1 MPLPRWLARSI
12 GVALVLV
19 VVVLVWLLAPW
30 RRSDHGKGA
39 GSGTPRSPVAGAA
52 PDGSAVSPSPDPTDT
67 APRAATA
74 PPAALALRFDA
85 DPRGSQRLEGS
96 VIDEDKH
103 TVAGVVVTISTNPQR
118 QVTTEAD
125 GSFELTDLLPR
136 PYTLVARAKDGTI
149 AGPMTVRVPALEP
162 VVMTLHARSA
172 LEVTVLAAA
181 GRRPVAGAHV
191 VLRGLAETSADTGAA
206 GTATLT
212 GVPGGMVLLEISA
225 PGFGPEQ
232 QLATTSGVAGQ
243 TDRVTVLLSRGAP
256 VEGRVV
262 DSSGAAIAGA
272 RVSAEPA
279 GALVPLGNDGRALT
293 VDSGPDGGFRFDALP
308 AGSFRFSAVHA
319 PHAPGSTPA
328 ILLDGRTPTR
338 GLELRLEAGARLA
351 GRVVS
356 RAGAPVPFAAVRVAP
371 RGAGPFAGVSRQ
383 ASCDDAGHF
392 SLDGLPRRAHDVLA
406 LHDSATSA
414 RTTVDLAQKAEV
426 LDLEL
431 VLGLDLTISGTVV
444 SPSGAPVAG
453 AQVTAMVELGASTDL
468 EDLRLRGPA
477 SEVSDGAGAFTLSG
491 LGPGSYR
498 VRASHEAGGAGG
510 DLWLRPGVVAA
521 AGATGVR
528 VTLAEDGV
536 IKGRVVYDDGT
547 VPELF
552 SVAAGAFS
560 PALPFAGGRGEFRLT
575 GVPAGERTLVITGPR
590 ITRLLSAP
598 ITVTS
603 GAEVDAGTITLTRGR
618 SVRGIVTDGADRP
631 VVGAKVMAGSV
642 LVGDGQKLGGLPSPG
657 LPVKTT
663 ESADDGSYEI
673 AGLGP
678 GALSIVAD
686 ADVGRSLVLP
696 IAAGAGDAVVALHLL
711 PTGALEGKVSKAGA
725 AVAGALVTAQQHKVP
740 AGRFVVSAGSDG
752 SFRFDRLAP
761 GEYLVS
767 AVELAGVGGAGMESQ
782 RVTVTAGASARA
794 DFTLE
799 AGGVTVKLRLRR
811 AGDAKVD
818 SAIVVLVGG
827 RVRARTAAELEQQV
841 AARSGG
847 AVYQS
852 MLLGTG
858 GDPVV
863 EIAHVRPGDY
873 SACVVLIAGSLMDP
887 KVAEQLTRSPDT
899 LPVTCVARP
908 VPASPATQEL
918 ELALP

>member
-19 VVVLVWLLAPW
+19 IVVVVWLLAPW
-30 RRSDHGKGA
+30 RRGGGKGT
-39 GSGTPRSPVAGAA
+39 GRTQPTVAAADVGAA
-52 PDGSAVSPSPDPTDT
+52 ASPSPSDT
-67 APRAATA
+67 RSTPGLSP
-74 PPAALALRFDA
+74 PPATLALRFDA

-103 TVAGVVVTISTNPQR
+103 TVAGVVVTISSNPPR

-136 PYTLVARAKDGTI
+136 PYTLVARARDGSI

-232 QLATTSGVAGQ
+232 QLATTSGAGGQ

-256 VEGRVV
+256 VQGRVS
-262 DSSGAAIAGA
+262 DGSGAAIAGA
-272 RVSAEPA
+272 QVSAEPA

-293 VDSGPDGGFRFDALP
+293 VTSGADGGFHFDALP

-328 ILLDGRTPTR
+328 ILLDGRTATR

-356 RAGAPVPFAAVRVAP
+356 RAGAPVLFAAVRVAP

-383 ASCDDAGHF
+383 ASCDDTGQF

-406 LHDSATSA
+406 LHDRATSA
-414 RTTVDLAQKAEV
+414 RTTVDLAQRPEV

-444 SPSGAPVAG
+444 NPAGAPIAG

-477 SEVSDGAGAFTLSG
+477 SEVSDGAGAFTLTG
-491 LGPGSYR
+491 LAPGSYR

-528 VTLAEDGV
+528 VILAEDGV
-536 IKGRVVYDDGT
+536 VKGRVVYDDGT

-560 PALPFAGGRGEFRLT
+560 PARPFAGGRGEFRLT

-598 ITVTS
+598 IAVTS

-618 SVRGIVTDGADRP
+618 SVRGVVTDDANRA
-631 VVGAKVMAGSV
+631 VAGAKVMAGSV
-642 LVGDGQKLGGLPSPG
+642 LIGDGQKLGGMPSPG

-678 GALSIVAD
+678 GSLSIVAD
-686 ADVGRSLVLP
+686 ADAGRSLVLP
-696 IAAGAGDAVVALHLL
+696 IGAGAGDAVVALRLL

-740 AGRFVVSAGSDG
+740 AGRFVVSAASDG
-752 SFRFDRLAP
+752 SYRFDRLAP

-782 RVTVTAGASARA
+782 RVTIAAGASARA

-799 AGGVTVKLRLRR
+799 AAGVTVKLRLVR
-811 AGDAKVD
+811 AGGAKVD

-827 RVRARTAAELEQQV
+827 RLRARTAAELEQQV
-841 AARSGG
+841 AARNGG